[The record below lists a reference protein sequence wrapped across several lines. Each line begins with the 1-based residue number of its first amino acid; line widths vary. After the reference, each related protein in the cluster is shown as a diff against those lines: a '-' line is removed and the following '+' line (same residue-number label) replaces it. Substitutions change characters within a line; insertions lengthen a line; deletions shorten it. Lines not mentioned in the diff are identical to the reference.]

1 MKQIQFGALAALLV
15 IVVAGS
21 MSSCKGRNQKKAG
34 AEVAP
39 TEAVAPAAA
48 PTEEELCLTA
58 VDKFIVDSLGSQ
70 YRQGEVCIASHRVV
84 DVDAS
89 DPADIKVYGD
99 FWVDNFVV
107 AGDTLKTVSGGSHPG
122 LAHVAKTEDGYKVT
136 SFDAVG
142 DGSDYM
148 PSIKRIFGDKTE
160 DFAKIVSDNEGRA
173 AARRSAVSKYVKDNG
188 LEVTVIKDYGW
199 DPITLE

>member
-1 MKQIQFGALAALLV
+1 MLV
-15 IVVAGS
+15 AVG
-21 MSSCKGRNQKKAG
+21 MTSCKGRNQKKAETAPG
-34 AEVAP
+34 ETVAQTVTP
-39 TEAVAPAAA
+39 TDED
-48 PTEEELCLTA
+48 LCIAA
-58 VDKFIVDSLGSQ
+58 VDKFIADSLGSQ
-70 YRQGEVCIASHRVV
+70 YLQGEVCVPSHRVLV
-84 DVDAS
+84 MDLA